1 MLVKKV
7 IIDTIITGHLSY
19 IFAELLVTFCIPF
32 RHGVDGQS
40 NPEEPGCMKDESAVL
55 TAASSLDQVALATI
69 FDEYAP
75 AIYKY
80 LLRLGVS
87 PQEADQLAGDV
98 FARLLDKFAEGEGP
112 QKNLRSYL
120 FQIAY
125 HLVVDGARER
135 QRIAPLEVAES
146 VNAEREPVQSRAEEK
161 MLLER
166 VSMAMKNELTED
178 QRNVIVL
185 RFQEEFTLKETA
197 EIIGKNVNAVK
208 ALQNRGIQKLRQ
220 VMSRMDGEI

>member
-1 MLVKKV
+1 
-7 IIDTIITGHLSY
+7 
-19 IFAELLVTFCIPF
+19 
-32 RHGVDGQS
+32 
-40 NPEEPGCMKDESAVL
+40 
-55 TAASSLDQVALATI
+55 
-69 FDEYAP
+69 
-75 AIYKY
+75 
-80 LLRLGVS
+80 
-87 PQEADQLAGDV
+87 
-98 FARLLDKFAEGEGP
+98 
-112 QKNLRSYL
+112 
-120 FQIAY
+120 
-125 HLVVDGARER
+125 
-135 QRIAPLEVAES
+135 
-146 VNAEREPVQSRAEEK
+146 